1 MAKLRSSRS
10 IYQLASRRGSF
21 FLLFHRKSRERK
33 TRRELEK
40 LIYSI
45 SLQYPIN
52 VIEQKTSIRHGY
64 IFHNS

>member
-10 IYQLASRRGSF
+10 IYQLASRRV

-33 TRRELEK
+33 TRRALEK

>member
-10 IYQLASRRGSF
+10 IYQLASARA

-52 VIEQKTSIRHGY
+52 VIEQKT
-64 IFHNS
+64 

>member
-10 IYQLASRRGSF
+10 IYQLASGRD

-33 TRRELEK
+33 TRRALEK

-52 VIEQKTSIRHGY
+52 FIEQTTSIRHGY